1 MQFRRI
7 TLALAAVAAMSAMSA
22 QAANLVVN
30 GGFEATTNGKG
41 QLGFNTNATGWTN
54 VNGYTFLYTPGTVD
68 SSGANGE
75 SGNVS
80 MWGTNNGG
88 LNAIPNSPTG
98 GNFIA
103 FDGGYKVT
111 PLQQT
116 IVGLVVG
123 QKYDLGFD
131 WGAAQQFGYTG
142 ATTDQWQV
150 SLGNETHS
158 TAIIANAS
166 HGFSGWVHQNF
177 TFTATGASE
186 VLSFLAIGTPNG
198 VPPFAL
204 LDGVTLA
211 AAVPEPS
218 TWALMLGGFAVVGFI
233 ARRRRT
239 DLMA

>member
-1 MQFRRI
+1 MQFRKI
-7 TLALAAVAAMSAMSA
+7 TLALAAATALSALSA

-30 GGFEATTNGKG
+30 GGFEATTHGKG
-41 QLGFNTNATGWTN
+41 QLGFNTDATGWTN
-54 VNGYTFLYTPGTVD
+54 VKGYTFLYTPGSVD
-68 SSGANGE
+68 SSGAIGE
-75 SGNVS
+75 FGNVS

-88 LNAIPNSPTG
+88 ANAFPNSPTG

-103 FDGGYKVT
+103 FDGAFQVT

-131 WGAAQQFGYTG
+131 WGAAQQFGFTG

-158 TAIIANAS
+158 TAVVSNVS
-166 HGFSGWVHQNF
+166 HGFSGWVHQTF
-177 TFTATGASE
+177 TFTAASASE
-186 VLSFLAIGTPNG
+186 VLSFLAVGTPNG

-218 TWALMLGGFAVVGFI
+218 SWALMLGGFAVVGFI
-233 ARRRRT
+233 ARRRRS
-239 DLMA
+239 DPVA

>member
-1 MQFRRI
+1 MKFRKI
-7 TLALAAVAAMSAMSA
+7 TLVLAAAAAMGALPA
-22 QAANLVVN
+22 QAVNLVVN

-116 IVGLVVG
+116 IIGLVVG

-218 TWALMLGGFAVVGFI
+218 TWALMLGGVAVIGFI
-233 ARRRRT
+233 ARRRRV
-239 DLMA
+239 DLLA

>member
-218 TWALMLGGFAVVGFI
+218 TWALMLGGVAVIGFI
-233 ARRRRT
+233 ARRRRV
-239 DLMA
+239 DLLA

>member
-1 MQFRRI
+1 MQFRTI
-7 TLALAAVAAMSAMSA
+7 TLALAAAAMSALPA
-22 QAANLVVN
+22 QAVNLVVN

-68 SSGANGE
+68 SSGALGE

-116 IVGLVVG
+116 IIGLVVG

-218 TWALMLGGFAVVGFI
+218 TWALMLGGVAVIGFI
-233 ARRRRT
+233 ARRRRV
-239 DLMA
+239 DLRA

>member
-1 MQFRRI
+1 MQFRKI
-7 TLALAAVAAMSAMSA
+7 TLVLAAAAAMSALPA

-54 VNGYTFLYTPGTVD
+54 VNGYTFLYTPGTAD
-68 SSGANGE
+68 TSGALGQYGQVSLWGPGNG
-75 SGNVS
+75 SV
-80 MWGTNNGG
+80 NG
-88 LNAIPNSPTG
+88 LTVSPTG

-103 FDGGYKVT
+103 SDSAFQTT
-111 PLQQT
+111 PIQQT
-116 IVGLVVG
+116 IAGLVAG

-131 WGAAQQFGYTG
+131 WGAAQQFGFTG

-150 SLGNETHS
+150 SLGGETHS
-158 TAIIANAS
+158 TAVINNAS
-166 HGFSGWVHQNF
+166 HGFSGWKHQVF
-177 TFTATGASE
+177 SFTATGASE
-186 VLSFLAIGTPNG
+186 VLSFLAVGTPNG

-204 LDGVTLA
+204 LDGVTLN

-233 ARRRRT
+233 SRRRRA
-239 DLMA
+239 DLTA

>member
-1 MQFRRI
+1 MQFRKI
-7 TLALAAVAAMSAMSA
+7 TLALAAAAAMGALPA
-22 QAANLVVN
+22 QAVNLVVN

-68 SSGANGE
+68 SSGALGE

-80 MWGTNNGG
+80 MWGTHNGG
-88 LNAIPNSPTG
+88 LNAFTNSPTG

-103 FDGGYKVT
+103 FDSAYKVT

-123 QKYDLGFD
+123 QKYELGFD
-131 WGAAQQFGYTG
+131 WGAAQQFGFTG

-158 TAIIANAS
+158 TAVINNVS
-166 HGFSGWVHQNF
+166 HGFSGWMHQTF
-177 TFTATGASE
+177 SFTATGASE
-186 VLSFLAIGTPNG
+186 VLSFLAIGTPAG

-218 TWALMLGGFAVVGFI
+218 TWALMLGGVAVIGFI
-233 ARRRRT
+233 ARRRRG

>member
-116 IVGLVVG
+116 IIGLVVG
-123 QKYDLGFD
+123 HANHRFRTIDSMTGFLL
-131 WGAAQQFGYTG
+131 QP
-142 ATTDQWQV
+142 
-150 SLGNETHS
+150 
-158 TAIIANAS
+158 
-166 HGFSGWVHQNF
+166 WVGEWRPQRH
-177 TFTATGASE
+177 
-186 VLSFLAIGTPNG
+186 P
-198 VPPFAL
+198 
-204 LDGVTLA
+204 
-211 AAVPEPS
+211 
-218 TWALMLGGFAVVGFI
+218 
-233 ARRRRT
+233 ARRIVKIVDRL
-239 DLMA
+239 DLKAMSGPYRGSADFESQTKCGYCAEFETGILA

>member
-1 MQFRRI
+1 MQFKKI

-22 QAANLVVN
+22 RAVNLVVN
-30 GGFEATTNGKG
+30 GGFETTTNGKG

-68 SSGANGE
+68 SSGALGQY
-75 SGNVS
+75 GNVS
-80 MWGTNNGG
+80 MWGSNNGG
-88 LNAIPNSPTG
+88 VNALPNSPTG
-98 GNFIA
+98 GNFVA
-103 FDGGYKVT
+103 FDGGFQVA

-116 IVGLVVG
+116 IFGLVVG
-123 QKYDLGFD
+123 QKYELGFD
-131 WGAAQQFGYTG
+131 WGAAQQFTFTG
-142 ATTDQWQV
+142 ATTDQWRV

-158 TAIIANAS
+158 TAVVNNAS
-166 HGFSGWVHQNF
+166 HGFSGWMHQTF

-186 VLSFLAIGTPNG
+186 VLSFLAVGTPNG

>member
-116 IVGLVVG
+116 IIGLVVG

-204 LDGVTLA
+204 LDGVTLT

-233 ARRRRT
+233 ARRRRADQT
-239 DLMA
+239 A

>member
-1 MQFRRI
+1 MKINKI
-7 TLALAAVAAMSAMSA
+7 TLALAAFAAVSAMSA

-30 GGFEATTNGKG
+30 GGFEATSNGKG

-54 VNGYTFLYTPGTVD
+54 VNGYTFLYTPGSVD
-68 SSGANGE
+68 SSGALGE

-88 LNAIPNSPTG
+88 LNAFTNSPTG

-103 FDGGYKVT
+103 FDSAYKVT

-131 WGAAQQFGYTG
+131 WGAAQQFGFTG

-150 SLGNETHS
+150 SLGNETRS
-158 TAIIANAS
+158 TAVINNVS
-166 HGFSGWVHQNF
+166 HGFSGWIHQTF
-177 TFTATGASE
+177 SFTATGASE
-186 VLSFLAIGTPNG
+186 VLSFLAVGTPNG

-204 LDGVTLA
+204 LDGVTLT

-233 ARRRRT
+233 ARRRRADQT
-239 DLMA
+239 A

>member
-88 LNAIPNSPTG
+88 LNAIPNGPTG

-116 IVGLVVG
+116 IIGLVVG

-218 TWALMLGGFAVVGFI
+218 TWALMLGGVAVIGFI
-233 ARRRRT
+233 ARRRRV
-239 DLMA
+239 DLLA

>member
-1 MQFRRI
+1 MQFRKI
-7 TLALAAVAAMSAMSA
+7 TLALAAATALSALSA

-54 VNGYTFLYTPGTVD
+54 VNGYTFLYAPGSVD
-68 SSGANGE
+68 SSGAIGE
-75 SGNVS
+75 FGNVS

-88 LNAIPNSPTG
+88 PNAFPNSPTG

-103 FDGGYKVT
+103 FDGAFKVT

-131 WGAAQQFGYTG
+131 WGAAQQFGFTG

-158 TAIIANAS
+158 TAVVSNVS
-166 HGFSGWVHQNF
+166 HGFSGWVHQTF
-177 TFTATGASE
+177 TFTAASASE
-186 VLSFLAIGTPNG
+186 VLSFLAVGTPNG

-218 TWALMLGGFAVVGFI
+218 SWALMLGGFAVVGFI
-233 ARRRRT
+233 ARRRRS
-239 DLMA
+239 DPVA

>member
-1 MQFRRI
+1 MKFRKI

-22 QAANLVVN
+22 HAVNLVVN

-54 VNGYTFLYTPGTVD
+54 VSGYTFLFTPGTAD
-68 SSGANGE
+68 TSGAPGQFGPLSLWGPGNG
-75 SGNVS
+75 SA
-80 MWGTNNGG
+80 NG
-88 LNAIPNSPTG
+88 LALSPTG

-103 FDGGYKVT
+103 SDGAFQTT
-111 PLQQT
+111 PVKQT
-116 IVGLVVG
+116 INGLVTG

-131 WGAAQQFGYTG
+131 WGAAQQFGFTG
-142 ATTDQWQV
+142 ATTEQWQV

-158 TAIIANAS
+158 TAVINNAS
-166 HGFSGWVHQNF
+166 HGFSGWKHQVF
-177 TFTATGASE
+177 SFTATGASE
-186 VLSFLAIGTPNG
+186 VLSFLAVGTPNG

-233 ARRRRT
+233 ARRRRG
-239 DLMA
+239 DLKA

>member
-1 MQFRRI
+1 MQFRKI

-41 QLGFNTNATGWTN
+41 QLGFNTNATSWTN

-68 SSGANGE
+68 SSGALGE

-116 IVGLVVG
+116 IIGLVVG

-131 WGAAQQFGYTG
+131 WGAAQQFGFTG
-142 ATTDQWQV
+142 ATTDRWQV

-158 TAIIANAS
+158 TAIISNVS
-166 HGFSGWVHQNF
+166 HGFSGWVHQTF

-186 VLSFLAIGTPNG
+186 VLSFLAVGTPAG

-218 TWALMLGGFAVVGFI
+218 TWALMLGGVAVIGFI
-233 ARRRRT
+233 ARRRRA

>member
-1 MQFRRI
+1 MQFRKI
-7 TLALAAVAAMSAMSA
+7 TLALAAATALSALSA

-54 VNGYTFLYTPGTVD
+54 VNGYTFLYAPGSVD
-68 SSGANGE
+68 SSGAIGE
-75 SGNVS
+75 FGNVS

-88 LNAIPNSPTG
+88 ANAFPNSPTG

-103 FDGGYKVT
+103 FDSAFKVT

-131 WGAAQQFGYTG
+131 WGAAQQFGFTG

-158 TAIIANAS
+158 TAVVSNVS
-166 HGFSGWVHQNF
+166 HGFSGWVHQTF
-177 TFTATGASE
+177 TFTAASASE
-186 VLSFLAIGTPNG
+186 VLSFLAVGTPNG

-218 TWALMLGGFAVVGFI
+218 SWALMLGGFAVVGFI
-233 ARRRRT
+233 ARRRRS
-239 DLMA
+239 DPVA

>member
-1 MQFRRI
+1 MQFRKI
-7 TLALAAVAAMSAMSA
+7 TLVLAAAAAMGALPA
-22 QAANLVVN
+22 QAVNLVVN

-54 VNGYTFLYTPGTVD
+54 VNGYTFLFTPGTAD
-68 SSGANGE
+68 TSGAAGQFGPLSLWGPGNG
-75 SGNVS
+75 SA
-80 MWGTNNGG
+80 NG
-88 LNAIPNSPTG
+88 LAVSPTG

-103 FDGGYKVT
+103 SDGAFQTT
-111 PLQQT
+111 PIQQL

-131 WGAAQQFGYTG
+131 WGAAQQFTFTG
-142 ATTDQWQV
+142 ATTDQWRV
-150 SLGNETHS
+150 SLGNETYS
-158 TAIIANAS
+158 TAVINNVS
-166 HGFSGWVHQNF
+166 HGFSGWRHQVF
-177 TFTATGASE
+177 SFTATGASE
-186 VLSFLAIGTPNG
+186 VLSFLAIGTPAG

-218 TWALMLGGFAVVGFI
+218 TWALMLGGVAVVGFI
-233 ARRRRT
+233 ARRRRG

>member
-1 MQFRRI
+1 MKFKKI

-22 QAANLVVN
+22 HAVNLVVN

-54 VNGYTFLYTPGTVD
+54 ANGYTFLFTPGSADT
-68 SSGANGE
+68 SGAIGEFGQLSLWGPGNG
-75 SGNVS
+75 SA
-80 MWGTNNGG
+80 NG
-88 LNAIPNSPTG
+88 LTVSPTG

-103 FDGGYKVT
+103 SDGAFQTT
-111 PLQQT
+111 PIKQT
-116 IVGLVVG
+116 ITGLVAG

-131 WGAAQQFGYTG
+131 WGAAQQFGFTG
-142 ATTDQWQV
+142 ATTEQWQV
-150 SLGNETHS
+150 SLGGETHS
-158 TAIIANAS
+158 TAVASAAS
-166 HGFSGWVHQNF
+166 HGFSGWKHQVLS
-177 TFTATGASE
+177 FTATGASE
-186 VLSFLAIGTPNG
+186 VLSFLAVGTPNG

-204 LDGVTLA
+204 LDGVTLT

-233 ARRRRT
+233 ARRRRG